1 MVTNTTHFVRTF
13 SNNEGLVTRRR
24 EHIARCAARVFAK
37 KGYENANIREIAKAC
52 RMSHSNLY
60 HYVGSKQDILYLVI
74 HYALSMWLQFVE
86 KSLPA
91 KLDGASATEA
101 LKQVIRSMFKM
112 VEEIQDFTMLVYHE
126 TRIMEPN
133 AQRQCLDIE
142 TRAIDNIAKLLTEGC
157 ATREFQIEDTT
168 LVAHNII
175 ILCEMWAV
183 RRWFLRKRYNLEEY
197 IEKQVEFILRGISSD
212 KNTTSKA

>member
-1 MVTNTTHFVRTF
+1 MMGTHSIRTF
-13 SNNEGLVTRRR
+13 SDNEGLVTRRR
-24 EHIARCAARVFAK
+24 EYIARCAARVFAK
-37 KGYENANIREIAKAC
+37 KGYENTNIREIAKAC
-52 RMSHSNLY
+52 GMSHGNLY

-74 HYALSMWLQFVE
+74 HYALSMWLQFIE

-91 KLDGASATEA
+91 KLDGANATEA
-101 LKQVIRSMFKM
+101 LKQVISSMFKM

-142 TRAIDNIAKLLTEGC
+142 TSAIDNIAKLLAGGC
-157 ATREFQIEDTT
+157 ANGEFQIDDTT

-183 RRWFLRKRYNLEEY
+183 RRWFLHKRYNLDGY
-197 IEKQVEFILRGISSD
+197 IEKQTEFILRAICTGNS
-212 KNTTSKA
+212 TTA